1 MKINPEG
8 FMDATDEELAA
19 LNQAV
24 LTVAPSLSG
33 VKFDVQHFDYSITLD
48 SPFKG
53 EFVGGAGITYRSID
67 EIEIIIPTVTK
78 RFLRETGKIIFLGNG
93 LSNVPLTAAERHS
106 EGELKKIP
114 VIVDLFDYESLQKDF
129 ENIMENCRR
138 NNCVL
143 PLHLQPDYE
152 IARAI
157 NQACQEGHLKTVVYY
172 VGSGKIPVDLKSASL
187 IINCMGPNFNSI
199 NEQISML
206 AIGGELY
213 THYYLDKLTS
223 NALRTS
229 ITKPPVRF
237 IDGEPEPT
245 AFIYKRTS

>member
-1 MKINPEG
+1 MNASE
-8 FMDATDEELAA
+8 EELTA
-19 LNQAV
+19 LNLAV
-24 LTVAPSLSG
+24 SAAMPSLSG
-33 VKFDVQHFDYSITLD
+33 VKFDVQHFNYSITLD
-48 SPFKG
+48 SPFRG
-53 EFVGGAGITYRSID
+53 EFVGGDGITYRSID
-67 EIEIIIPTVTK
+67 EIERMIPTVSK

-93 LSNVPLTAAERHS
+93 LSNVPLITAERHLR
-106 EGELKKIP
+106 GKLKEIP
-114 VIVDLFDYESLQKDF
+114 VIVDLFDYESLQKDY

-172 VGSGKIPVDLKSASL
+172 VGSGKIPVDLKGASL
-187 IINCMGPNFNSI
+187 AINCMGPNFNSI

-223 NALRTS
+223 NALLTP
-229 ITKPPVRF
+229 IIKPPVRF

-245 AFIYKRTS
+245 AFIYTRTN